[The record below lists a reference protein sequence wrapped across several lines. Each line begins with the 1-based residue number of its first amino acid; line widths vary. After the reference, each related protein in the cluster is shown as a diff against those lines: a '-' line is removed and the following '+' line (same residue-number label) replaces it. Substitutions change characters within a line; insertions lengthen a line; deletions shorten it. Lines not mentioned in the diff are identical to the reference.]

1 MSKEKIIFHG
11 SHKIIEHPAYGVG
24 SPNNDYGLGFYCTEY
39 VDLAKEWACDQL
51 SGGYAN
57 KYSIDI
63 SGLKILNLNSKEY
76 NIIHWVSVLL
86 KNRKVTLT
94 SDIEQEG
101 NSKEYNIIHW
111 VSVLLKNRK
120 VTLTSDIEQEG
131 MYYIL
136 DNFPVDTESYD
147 VIIGYRADDS
157 YFSYARDF
165 LSNTITVKR
174 LTQVMR
180 LGNLGNQIVIKSK
193 LAFSRLQFLGYEVAP
208 QGIHYPLRKKRDELA
223 RSAYLS
229 NRKGCA
235 LSSESLLLID
245 IIRGGIRP
253 DDPRLQ

>member
-1 MSKEKIIFHG
+1 MSKEKIIYHG
-11 SHKIIEHPAYGVG
+11 SHKIIEHPTYGVG

-57 KYSIDI
+57 KYSIDM
-63 SGLKILNLNSKEY
+63 SGLKILNL
-76 NIIHWVSVLL
+76 
-86 KNRKVTLT
+86 
-94 SDIEQEG
+94 

-180 LGNLGNQIVIKSK
+180 LGNLGNQIVINSHFRACNFWVMKSHRRK
-193 LAFSRLQFLGYEVAP
+193 YTTLCARNATNLQGVHIFQTVKALHFRLKVCC
-208 QGIHYPLRKKRDELA
+208 
-223 RSAYLS
+223 LS
-229 NRKGCA
+229 T
-235 LSSESLLLID
+235 LSEEE
-245 IIRGGIRP
+245 
-253 DDPRLQ
+253 

>member
-1 MSKEKIIFHG
+1 MSKEKIIYHG
-11 SHKIIEHPAYGVG
+11 SHKIIEHPTYGVG

-57 KYSIDI
+57 KYSIDM
-63 SGLKILNLNSKEY
+63 SGLKILNL
-76 NIIHWVSVLL
+76 
-86 KNRKVTLT
+86 
-94 SDIEQEG
+94 

-208 QGIHYPLRKKRDELA
+208 QEIHYPLRKKRDELA

-229 NRKGCA
+229 NRKGSA
-235 LSSESLLLID
+235 LSSESMLLID
-245 IIRGGIRP
+245 IIRGGIKA